1 MISKEEFDQIQPG
14 DRVQIVDK
22 WVGGGHNSEGLMDKW
37 LGQIMTVM
45 KRDQRDLMMEE
56 DRHDRDAFA
65 GLTGGWFWK
74 RNMIERVIYDKVE
87 ISLDSVF

>member
-14 DRVQIVDK
+14 DRVKIVDK

-37 LGQIMTVM
+37 LGHIMTVNSIVHG
-45 KRDQRDLMMEE
+45 DLVMEE
-56 DRHDRDAFA
+56 DQHDSDAFA
-65 GLTGGWFWK
+65 GFSGGWYWR

>member
-37 LGQIMTVM
+37 LGHIMTVM
-45 KRDQRDLMMEE
+45 SRDQRDLMMEE
-56 DRHDRDAFA
+56 TGMIATVLLAFLVD
-65 GLTGGWFWK
+65 GSGNVT
-74 RNMIERVIYDKVE
+74 
-87 ISLDSVF
+87 